1 MSPRSLAVP
10 ILIIAVGVGWM
21 LTVHHVL
28 PGVNWIWLLMLAIAG
43 VLVIIVG
50 GPDKVTLVIGPFLI
64 IATMFSLL
72 RQTGRISIDSEVPA
86 LVILLGVLMLLVR
99 LLPVPAPKWF
109 TDQPIKP
116 TPPQ

>member
-10 ILIIAVGVGWM
+10 IMIIAVGVGWM

-28 PGVNWIWLLMLAIAG
+28 PDVNWIWPIMLAIAG

-50 GPDKVTLVIGPFLI
+50 GADKFTLVVGPFLI
-64 IATMFSLL
+64 VGSIFSLL
-72 RQTGRISIDSEVPA
+72 RQTGRIRIDSEVPA

-116 TPPQ
+116 TPRQ